1 MTLRGMLLAGM
12 VVWFVGIGAM
22 EAAADPPEPG
32 DLDVTNLWLNRS
44 SNPDEVLLGATITN
58 VTDMPIEDDFY
69 CAFIYWD
76 ADEWVCVFDGV
87 GILVTEDI
95 PPGGLVSVDAI
106 DSDYGGYCQ
115 VGLIVPYEPGSD
127 CNVFDPLG
135 RGGQNQYTENLC
147 VGEVD
152 LGPGTPWQFSPPVQL
167 AGRSIAVNMTNF
179 GPNQFSIP
187 FQIGWDKHVGGVWS
201 EFGTQTVTHPFM
213 WGQLDHSESYTLPVG
228 PADYEL
234 DQVRV
239 RLDTEDILVE
249 HDEDN
254 NETDPYQIPLSD
266 LTVTDI
272 WWDPPTIYPGA
283 NVRFYARVEN
293 VGPGGTVQDYDV
305 KFIVESD
312 TGVEFEDLVTV
323 QHDTGFGMRAP
334 AFPNADFSTGTF
346 ENWTVEEGD
355 VTIQEW
361 NPDGAAAEAP
371 YNVLRMGHAWPYSTI
386 TSDPFSIPTESDVLV
401 LRCQEK
407 VNPQYDPWFQLVQ
420 PDTGAVLAQ
429 RFIDIDVD
437 GRWVTYVLDVREYRG
452 EEVRLRIRVPNVS
465 TYWMYVMGAWLG
477 SDPGIGMTVAL
488 PSTSSTWYVEQSGFF
503 TITAIVDP
511 DDEDGDDVPEV
522 DDFGGASNNVRVEC
536 PTCPPS
542 PFVSFDQPAVELG
555 EGDATGMM
563 AFNIS
568 LSEVVDFA
576 QVSYHT
582 WNGTAEAGLD
592 YEETSGVLE
601 FVNTDVGVIEV
612 PILDDEVFEGDE
624 TFWLVLSGPVG
635 CDFGTEPNYA
645 IATIIDNDPPP
656 PLPGDLDCDG
666 RVTFDDIAPFVKAL
680 AGQDEY
686 EAAYPDCRWL
696 NADVDGNGLVTFDDI
711 WPFISLLGE

>member
-147 VGEVD
+147 VGEIDV
-152 LGPGTPWQFSPPVQL
+152 GPGTPWQFSPPVQL

-213 WGQLDHSESYTLPVG
+213 WGQLDHSESYTLPT
-228 PADYEL
+228 DYEL

-334 AFPNADFSTGTF
+334 AFDNADFSQGTF
-346 ENWTVEEGD
+346 DNWAIESGSIGAPAAVMSPGLEVPLYHMVELNRSDSMISEPFLIEPGD
-355 VTIQEW
+355 DVIVVRCTEYYY
-361 NPDGAAAEAP
+361 PS
-371 YNVLRMGHAWPYSTI
+371 YNDASIELVDATTMDILR
-386 TSDPFSIPTESDVLV
+386 
-401 LRCQEK
+401 
-407 VNPQYDPWFQLVQ
+407 VQ
-420 PDTGAVLAQ
+420 AT
-429 RFIDIDVD
+429 DVD
-437 GRWVTYVLDVREYRG
+437 EEEVWATYMLDVRDLRG
-452 EEVRLRIRVPNVS
+452 QTVRLRARVDGSVYS
-465 TYWMYVMGAWLG
+465 SYRMRLMGAWRG
-477 SDPGIGMTVAL
+477 SDPGAGMTVAA
-488 PSTSSTWYVEQSGFF
+488 PMSESTWYVEQSGFF

-511 DDEDGDDVPEV
+511 PDEYGVDQVPEV
-522 DDFGGASNNVRVEC
+522 DDFGGAPNNERVEC

-612 PILDDEVFEGDE
+612 PILDDEIYEGDE

-686 EAAYPDCRWL
+686 EATYPDCRWL